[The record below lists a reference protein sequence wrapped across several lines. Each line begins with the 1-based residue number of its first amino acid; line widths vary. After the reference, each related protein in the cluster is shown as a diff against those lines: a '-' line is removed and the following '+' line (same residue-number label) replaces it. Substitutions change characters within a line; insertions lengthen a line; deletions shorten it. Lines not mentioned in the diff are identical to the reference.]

1 MSLPVPVS
9 PLTVFTPNLDG
20 STKINAEIGKD
31 HVFCSCLKV
40 KKFNAGVQE
49 PQTPVS
55 IS

>member
-9 PLTVFTPNLDG
+9 PLTVLTPNLDG
-20 STKINAEIGKD
+20 STTINAETGKEQML
-31 HVFCSCLKV
+31 CSGLKV

-55 IS
+55 LS